1 MKVLQSIIEKVKNL
15 PSEIKFRRS
24 LCSFLN
30 EQERMLEEA
39 REDFETNIIN
49 GDAKG
54 AFFAYRRIK
63 MWEEKLKEVK
73 DFNNYMNSSVLEKC
87 EAA

>member
-1 MKVLQSIIEKVKNL
+1 
-15 PSEIKFRRS
+15 
-24 LCSFLN
+24 
-30 EQERMLEEA
+30 MLEEA

-63 MWEEKLKEVK
+63 VWEEELKEVK

>member
-1 MKVLQSIIEKVKNL
+1 MNVLQSIIKKVKNL
-15 PSEIKFRRS
+15 ASEVKFRRS
-24 LCSFLN
+24 LCNFLN
-30 EQERMLEEA
+30 EQA
-39 REDFETNIIN
+39 KEDFETNIIN

-63 MWEEKLKEVK
+63 MWEEELKEVK

>member
-1 MKVLQSIIEKVKNL
+1 MNVLQSIIKKVKNL
-15 PSEIKFRRS
+15 TSEVKFRRS
-24 LCSFLN
+24 MCNFLN
-30 EQERMLEEA
+30 EQEHMLEEA

-54 AFFAYRRIK
+54 AFFAYKRVK
-63 MWEEKLKEVK
+63 MWEEELKKVK

>member
-1 MKVLQSIIEKVKNL
+1 MKVLQSIIKKVQNL
-15 PSEIKFRRS
+15 TSEIKFRRS
-24 LCSFLN
+24 LCSFLD
-30 EQERMLEEA
+30 EQEHMLKEA
-39 REDFETNIIN
+39 REDFETNVIN

-54 AFFAYRRIK
+54 AFFAYRRVK

-73 DFNNYMNSSVLEKC
+73 DFNNYMYSSVLENC

>member
-24 LCSFLN
+24 LCNFLN
-30 EQERMLEEA
+30 EYERMLGEA

-54 AFFAYRRIK
+54 AFFAYRRVKI
-63 MWEEKLKEVK
+63 WEEKLKEVK

>member
-1 MKVLQSIIEKVKNL
+1 MNVLQNIIKKAKNL
-15 PSEIKFRRS
+15 ASEV
-24 LCSFLN
+24 
-30 EQERMLEEA
+30 
-39 REDFETNIIN
+39 
-49 GDAKG
+49 
-54 AFFAYRRIK
+54 

>member
-1 MKVLQSIIEKVKNL
+1 MNVLQSIIKKVKNL
-15 PSEIKFRRS
+15 ASEVKFRRS
-24 LCSFLN
+24 LCNFLN
-30 EQERMLEEA
+30 EQERMLEKA
-39 REDFETNIIN
+39 REYFETNIID

-54 AFFAYRRIK
+54 AFYAYKRIK
-63 MWEEKLKEVK
+63 MLEENLKEVK

>member
-1 MKVLQSIIEKVKNL
+1 MKVLQSIIKKVKNL
-15 PSEIKFRRS
+15 TSEIKFRRS
-24 LCSFLN
+24 LCSFLD

-39 REDFETNIIN
+39 REDFETNVIN

-54 AFFAYRRIK
+54 AFFAYKRVK

>member
-1 MKVLQSIIEKVKNL
+1 MKVLQSIIKKAQNL
-15 PSEIKFRRS
+15 TSEIKFRRS
-24 LCSFLN
+24 LCSFLD
-30 EQERMLEEA
+30 EQEHMLKEA
-39 REDFETNIIN
+39 REDFETNVIN

-54 AFFAYRRIK
+54 AFFAYRRVK

-73 DFNNYMNSSVLEKC
+73 DFNNYMHSSVLENC